1 MKKFVFRSYDND
13 TSKLADI
20 CKKVNY
26 WHFKCYFENVEFKNC
41 FKVKVKSDEILK
53 SKFDHIFKFCDE
65 YLIFL
70 FVLLLCKGAYSYK

>member
-26 WHFKCYFENVEFKNC
+26 WHFKCYFENVEFKNEMLVYDCLNCGYC
-41 FKVKVKSDEILK
+41 FNV
-53 SKFDHIFKFCDE
+53 KFD
-65 YLIFL
+65 
-70 FVLLLCKGAYSYK
+70 